1 MSTMPSKTITETEV
15 KHKFDVIDLGELVTE
30 EEQAFASANKDMAIV
45 VIVSNRGERY
55 REQYLQR
62 IEIDG
67 NTCYKVIDNETAIEK
82 IQALLDAD
90 ARKAEAEKKKRSEG
104 ADSLL
109 ALANTQPAATA
120 TTNASPSQA
129 PPSLSNDT
137 DIVHVCDFVDLTR
150 SD

>member
-1 MSTMPSKTITETEV
+1 MPSKTITETEV

-82 IQALLDAD
+82 IQALFD